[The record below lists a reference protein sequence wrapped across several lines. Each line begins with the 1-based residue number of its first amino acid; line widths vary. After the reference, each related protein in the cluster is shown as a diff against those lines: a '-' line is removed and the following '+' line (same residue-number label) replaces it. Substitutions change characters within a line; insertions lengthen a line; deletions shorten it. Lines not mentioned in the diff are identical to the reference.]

1 MKRIMQYCMACIVLA
16 GTLSSCSRQEEPQYA
31 PDGDEVLFQ
40 GLVKNSNMISRS
52 DFNEK
57 DFVLI
62 NSSTDAH
69 FGDIRICSSTSGA
82 SSEASSEASDVI
94 AEYEPA
100 DAWQGRLEVKEKS
113 EPLTWS
119 KGTDAEYTFYACT
132 YPSGPEGSDGG
143 VTMDNDKSMQ
153 GWVTFG
159 TQKKTDLEHF
169 IVAKEGPLTY
179 ADNGSY
185 VKLLFYRPVAKIQI
199 ESVTHFDAAG
209 SQTPIKKCKIDFPN
223 LYRTARFN
231 AAKKNWT
238 DVKDVWLQLGD
249 VGYQAPQL
257 DLSWEWD
264 VSAAGAK
271 ASDYVLY
278 VHPFSFG
285 SDEAD
290 GGQPDP
296 TQPGYFRIT
305 ATIKDTENKDTEKV
319 YFASLAGLKNITELK
334 AGQFMKMQIAVQD
347 GGGGGL
353 GCRIVDWN
361 TEDEQNVSHRRAG
374 IYTQK
379 DADNLLNILQTS
391 PLDTDAL
398 DNYCRDGKNIYLYTS
413 VDWSS
418 VTGSLT
424 IPDGYTLC
432 KQGYS
437 VTLGAEGKLEGNVQE
452 E

>member
-40 GLVKNSNMISRS
+40 GLVKNSNMVSRS

-62 NSSTDAH
+62 NSSTDAQ

-100 DAWQGRLEVKEKS
+100 DAWQGRLS
-113 EPLTWS
+113 ALNTPLKWS
-119 KGTDAEYTFYACT
+119 KGTNAKYTFYACT
-132 YPSGPEGSDGG
+132 YPSVSESSGGGVGG
-143 VTMDNDKSMQ
+143 VTMANDNSMQ
-153 GWVTFG
+153 GTVTFG

-223 LYRTARFN
+223 LYRTARFD
-231 AAKKNWT
+231 AKKVRGDDNPG
-238 DVKDVWLQLGD
+238 DVWLQPD
-249 VGYQAPQL
+249 EDPQL
-257 DLSWEWD
+257 DLSWNWD
-264 VSAAGAK
+264 ISGEDES
-271 ASDYVLY
+271 SDSVLY

-418 VTGSLT
+418 VTGPLK

-437 VTLGAEGKLEGNVQE
+437 VTLGEGGKLE
-452 E
+452 

>member
-40 GLVKNSNMISRS
+40 GLVKNSNMVSRSS
-52 DFNEK
+52 DFNEE

-62 NSSTDAH
+62 NNSTDAH
-69 FGDIRICSSTSGA
+69 FGDIRICSSTS
-82 SSEASSEASDVI
+82 EASSEASDVI
-94 AEYEPA
+94 TEYEPA
-100 DAWQGRLEVKEKS
+100 DGWQGRLEVKEKS

-119 KGTDAEYTFYACT
+119 KDANTKYTFYACT
-132 YPSGPEGSDGG
+132 YPSVSESSGGGVGG
-143 VTMDNDKSMQ
+143 VTMANDNSMQ
-153 GWVTFG
+153 GTVTFG
-159 TQKKTDLEHF
+159 IQKDTHLESF

-179 ADNGSY
+179 AENGSY

-199 ESVTHFDAAG
+199 DSITHFDANG
-209 SQTPIKKCKIDFPN
+209 SQTPIKQCKIDFPN
-223 LYRTARFN
+223 LYRTACFD
-231 AAKKNWT
+231 AKKVRT
-238 DVKDVWLQLGD
+238 DDNPGDVWLQSGED
-249 VGYQAPQL
+249 GCQYQK
-257 DLSWEWD
+257 DLSWNWD
-264 VSAAGAK
+264 ISAAGAK

-285 SDEAD
+285 KDEAD

-296 TQPGYFRIT
+296 KQPGYFRIT
-305 ATIKDTENKDTEKV
+305 ATIDGAEKV
-319 YFASLAGLKNITELK
+319 YFASLAGLKDIRELK

-353 GCRIVDWN
+353 GCQIVDWN
-361 TEDEQNVSHRRAG
+361 TEDEQTVSHRRAG

-379 DADNLLNILQTS
+379 DADNLLEILQTS
-391 PLDTDAL
+391 PLDTGAL
-398 DNYCRDGKNIYLYTS
+398 NNYCRDGKIYLYTS
-413 VDWSS
+413 VDWSKVTGS
-418 VTGSLT
+418 TGSLT

-437 VTLGAEGKLEGNVQE
+437 VTLGEGGQLVGDVQE

>member
-62 NSSTDAH
+62 NNSTDAH
-69 FGDIRICSSTSGA
+69 FGDIRICSSPFGA
-82 SSEASSEASDVI
+82 ADVI
-94 AEYEPA
+94 AEYKPA
-100 DAWQGRLEVKEKS
+100 DAWQGRLEVNKEKS

-119 KGTDAEYTFYACT
+119 KDANTEYTFYAWT

-143 VTMDNDKSMQ
+143 VTMDNDDPMR
-153 GWVTFG
+153 GTVTFG
-159 TQKKTDLEHF
+159 TQKDTHLESF

-199 ESVTHFDAAG
+199 DSITHFDANG

-223 LYRTARFN
+223 LYSTARFD
-231 AAKKNWT
+231 AKKKVRT
-238 DVKDVWLQLGD
+238 DDNPGDVWLQSGED
-249 VGYQAPQL
+249 GCQYPK
-257 DLSWEWD
+257 DLSWNWD
-264 VSAAGAK
+264 ISAAGAK

-278 VHPFSFG
+278 VHPFFFG

-296 TQPGYFRIT
+296 TQPGYFKIT
-305 ATIKDTENKDTEKV
+305 ATIKDTENKDTKKV
-319 YFASLAGLKNITELK
+319 YFASLAGLKNIRELK

-353 GCRIVDWN
+353 GCQIVDWN
-361 TEDEQNVSHRRAG
+361 TKGEQNVSHRRAG
-374 IYTQK
+374 IYTQG
-379 DADNLLNILQTS
+379 DADNLLKILQTS
-391 PLDTDAL
+391 PLDTGAL
-398 DNYCRDGKNIYLYTS
+398 NNYCRDGKIYLYTS
-413 VDWSS
+413 VDWSKVTGS
-418 VTGSLT
+418 TGSLT
-424 IPDGYTLC
+424 IPEGYTLC

-437 VTLGAEGKLEGNVQE
+437 VTLGEGGQLVGDVQE

>member
-40 GLVKNSNMISRS
+40 GLVKNSNMVSRSS
-52 DFNEK
+52 DFNEE

-62 NSSTDAH
+62 NNSTDAH
-69 FGDIRICSSTSGA
+69 FGDIRICSSTS
-82 SSEASSEASDVI
+82 EASSEASDVI
-94 AEYEPA
+94 TEYEPA
-100 DAWQGRLEVKEKS
+100 DGWQGRLEVKEKS

-119 KGTDAEYTFYACT
+119 KDANTKYTFYACT
-132 YPSGPEGSDGG
+132 YPSGPESSGGGVGG
-143 VTMDNDKSMQ
+143 VTMANDNSMQ
-153 GWVTFG
+153 GTVTFG
-159 TQKKTDLEHF
+159 IQKDTHLESF

-179 ADNGSY
+179 AENGSY

-199 ESVTHFDAAG
+199 DSITHFDANG
-209 SQTPIKKCKIDFPN
+209 SQTPIKQCKIDFPN
-223 LYRTARFN
+223 LYRTACFD
-231 AAKKNWT
+231 AKKVRT
-238 DVKDVWLQLGD
+238 DDNPGDVWLQSGED
-249 VGYQAPQL
+249 GCQYQK
-257 DLSWEWD
+257 DLSWNWD
-264 VSAAGAK
+264 ISAAGAK

-285 SDEAD
+285 KDEAD

-296 TQPGYFRIT
+296 KQPGYFRIT
-305 ATIKDTENKDTEKV
+305 ATIDGAEKV
-319 YFASLAGLKNITELK
+319 YFASLAGLKDIIELK

-353 GCRIVDWN
+353 GCQIVDWN
-361 TEDEQNVSHRRAG
+361 TKGEQTVSHRRAG
-374 IYTQK
+374 IYTQE
-379 DADNLLNILQTS
+379 DADNLLKILQTS

-413 VDWSS
+413 VDWSK

-424 IPDGYTLC
+424 IPEGYTLC

-437 VTLGAEGKLEGNVQE
+437 VTLGEGGQLKGVVQ
-452 E
+452 

>member
-40 GLVKNSNMISRS
+40 GLVKNSNMVSRSS

-62 NSSTDAH
+62 NSSTDAQ

-82 SSEASSEASDVI
+82 DDVI
-94 AEYEPA
+94 AEYKPA
-100 DAWQGRLEVKEKS
+100 DAWQGRLS
-113 EPLTWS
+113 ALNTPLKWS
-119 KGTDAEYTFYACT
+119 KGTNAEYTFYACT
-132 YPSGPEGSDGG
+132 YPSVPESSGG

-153 GWVTFG
+153 GLVTFG
-159 TQKKTDLEHF
+159 IQKETDLESF

-179 ADNGSY
+179 AENGSY

-209 SQTPIKKCKIDFPN
+209 SQTPIKQCKIDFPN
-223 LYRTARFN
+223 LYHTARFN
-231 AAKKNWT
+231 AKKEWT
-238 DVKDVWLQLGD
+238 DVKDVWLQSD
-249 VGYQAPQL
+249 EDGYQAPQL
-257 DLSWEWD
+257 GLSWEWD
-264 VSAAGAK
+264 ISVEDA

-278 VHPFSFG
+278 VHPFSFNTYG

-305 ATIKDTENKDTEKV
+305 AVVGSNNTEKV
-319 YFASLAGLKNITELK
+319 YFASLAGLKDITELK

-374 IYTQK
+374 IYTQE
-379 DADNLLNILQTS
+379 DADNLLKILQTS
-391 PLDTDAL
+391 PLNTDVL
-398 DNYCRDGKNIYLYTS
+398 DNYCRDGKIYLYTS
-413 VDWSS
+413 VDWSR
-418 VTGSLT
+418 VTVSLT
-424 IPDGYTLC
+424 IPEGYTLC
-432 KQGYS
+432 KQGYP
-437 VTLGAEGKLEGNVQE
+437 VTLGEGGQLEGNVLE
-452 E
+452 

>member
-40 GLVKNSNMISRS
+40 GLVKNSNMVSRSS
-52 DFNEK
+52 DFNKE

-69 FGDIRICSSTSGA
+69 FGDIRICSSTS
-82 SSEASSEASDVI
+82 EASDVI

-100 DAWQGRLEVKEKS
+100 DAWQGRLS
-113 EPLTWS
+113 ALNTPLKWS
-119 KGTDAEYTFYACT
+119 KGTDVEYTFYACT
-132 YPSGPEGSDGG
+132 YPSVPESSGG

-153 GWVTFG
+153 GLVTFG
-159 TQKKTDLEHF
+159 IQKETDLESF

-179 ADNGSY
+179 AENGSY

-209 SQTPIKKCKIDFPN
+209 SQTPIKQCKIDFPN
-223 LYRTARFN
+223 LYHTARFN
-231 AAKKNWT
+231 AKKEWT
-238 DVKDVWLQLGD
+238 DVKDVWLQSD
-249 VGYQAPQL
+249 EDGYQAPQL
-257 DLSWEWD
+257 GLSWEWD
-264 VSAAGAK
+264 ISVEDA

-285 SDEAD
+285 SDDAD

-305 ATIKDTENKDTEKV
+305 AVVGSNNTEKV
-319 YFASLAGLKNITELK
+319 YFASLAGLKDITELK

-361 TEDEQNVSHRRAG
+361 TKGEQTVSHRRAG
-374 IYTQK
+374 IYTQE
-379 DADNLLNILQTS
+379 DADNLLKILKAS
-391 PLDTDAL
+391 SLDEGAL
-398 DNYCRDGKNIYLYTS
+398 NNYCRDGKIYLYTS
-413 VDWSS
+413 VDWSK

-424 IPDGYTLC
+424 IPKGYTLC

-437 VTLGAEGKLEGNVQE
+437 VTLGEGGQLKGDVQE
-452 E
+452 

>member
-40 GLVKNSNMISRS
+40 GLVKNSNMVSRSS
-52 DFNEK
+52 DFNEE

-69 FGDIRICSSTSGA
+69 FGDIRICSSPFGA
-82 SSEASSEASDVI
+82 ADVI
-94 AEYEPA
+94 AEYKPA
-100 DAWQGRLEVKEKS
+100 DAWQGRLSAKDLS
-113 EPLTWS
+113 NPLTWN
-119 KGTDAEYTFYACT
+119 KGTTTNYTFYACT

-143 VTMDNDKSMQ
+143 VTMDDVNPMQ
-153 GWVTFG
+153 GTVTFG
-159 TQKKTDLEHF
+159 IQKDTHLESF

-179 ADNGSY
+179 AENGSY

-199 ESVTHFDAAG
+199 DSITHFDANG
-209 SQTPIKKCKIDFPN
+209 SQTPIKQCKIDFPN
-223 LYRTARFN
+223 LYRTARFD
-231 AAKKNWT
+231 AKKDWT
-238 DVKDVWLQLGD
+238 DDNPGDVWLSTKGT
-249 VGYQAPQL
+249 G
-257 DLSWEWD
+257 LSWNWD
-264 VSAAGAK
+264 ISGEDVNV
-271 ASDYVLY
+271 SDYVLY

-285 SDEAD
+285 SDGAD

-296 TQPGYFRIT
+296 TQPGYFKIT

-319 YFASLAGLKNITELK
+319 YFASLAGLKDITELK

-353 GCRIVDWN
+353 GCQIVDWN
-361 TEDEQNVSHRRAG
+361 TKGEQTVSHRRAG
-374 IYTQK
+374 IYTQE
-379 DADNLLNILQTS
+379 DADNLLKILKAS
-391 PLDTDAL
+391 SLDEGAL
-398 DNYCRDGKNIYLYTS
+398 NNYCRDGKIYLYTS
-413 VDWSS
+413 VDWSK

-424 IPDGYTLC
+424 IPKGYTLC

-437 VTLGAEGKLEGNVQE
+437 VTLGEGGQLKGDVQE
-452 E
+452 

>member
-31 PDGDEVLFQ
+31 PDGGEVLFQ

-62 NSSTDAH
+62 NSSTDAQ
-69 FGDIRICSSTSGA
+69 FGDIRICSST
-82 SSEASSEASDVI
+82 SEASDVI

-100 DAWQGRLEVKEKS
+100 DAWQGRLS
-113 EPLTWS
+113 ALNTPLKWS

-143 VTMDNDKSMQ
+143 VTMDANNSMQ
-153 GWVTFG
+153 GTVTFG
-159 TQKKTDLEHF
+159 TQKDTHLESF

-209 SQTPIKKCKIDFPN
+209 SQTPIKQCKIDFPN
-223 LYRTARFN
+223 LYLTARFD
-231 AAKKNWT
+231 AKKVRGDDNPG
-238 DVKDVWLQLGD
+238 DVWLQLGD
-249 VGYQAPQL
+249 AGYQAPQL
-257 DLSWEWD
+257 GLSWEWD
-264 VSAAGAK
+264 ISVEDA

-278 VHPFSFG
+278 VHPFSFSFPFG
-285 SDEAD
+285 SDDAD

-305 ATIKDTENKDTEKV
+305 ATIDGEKKV

-361 TEDEQNVSHRRAG
+361 TEDEQTVSHRRAG
-374 IYTQK
+374 IYTQE
-379 DADNLLNILQTS
+379 DADNLLEILQAS
-391 PLDTDAL
+391 SLDEGAL
-398 DNYCRDGKNIYLYTS
+398 NNYCRDGKNIYLYTS

-418 VTGSLT
+418 VTGPLT

-437 VTLGAEGKLEGNVQE
+437 VTLGAGGKLEGNVQ
-452 E
+452 

>member
-62 NSSTDAH
+62 NSSTDAQ
-69 FGDIRICSSTSGA
+69 FGDIRICSSTSG
-82 SSEASSEASDVI
+82 ASDVI

-100 DAWQGRLEVKEKS
+100 DAWQGRLS
-113 EPLTWS
+113 ALNTPLKWS
-119 KGTDAEYTFYACT
+119 KGTNAEYTFYACT

-143 VTMDNDKSMQ
+143 VTMDNDDPMK

-159 TQKKTDLEHF
+159 TQKETDLEHF

-199 ESVTHFDAAG
+199 DSITHFDASG

-223 LYRTARFN
+223 LYRTARFD
-231 AAKKNWT
+231 AKKVRGDDNPG
-238 DVKDVWLQLGD
+238 DVWLQLGD
-249 VGYQAPQL
+249 AGYQAPQL
-257 DLSWEWD
+257 GLSWNWD
-264 VSAAGAK
+264 ISGEDVNV
-271 ASDYVLY
+271 SDYVLY

-285 SDEAD
+285 SDGAD

-296 TQPGYFRIT
+296 TQPGYFKIT

-319 YFASLAGLKNITELK
+319 YFASLAGLKDITELK

-353 GCRIVDWN
+353 GCQIVDWN
-361 TEDEQNVSHRRAG
+361 TKGEQTVSHRRAG
-374 IYTQK
+374 IYTQE
-379 DADNLLNILQTS
+379 DADNLLKILQAS
-391 PLDTDAL
+391 PLDRDAL
-398 DNYCRDGKNIYLYTS
+398 NNYCRDGKIYLYTS
-413 VDWSS
+413 VDWSR

-424 IPDGYTLC
+424 IPDRYTLC

-437 VTLGAEGKLEGNVQE
+437 VTLGAGGKLEGNVQE
-452 E
+452 

>member
-69 FGDIRICSSTSGA
+69 FGDIRICSNASGTD
-82 SSEASSEASDVI
+82 EI

-100 DAWQGRLEVKEKS
+100 DAWQGRLS
-113 EPLTWS
+113 ALNTPLKWS
-119 KGTDAEYTFYACT
+119 KGTDVDYTFYACT

-143 VTMDNDKSMQ
+143 VTMDANYPMQ
-153 GWVTFG
+153 GTVTFG
-159 TQKKTDLEHF
+159 TQKDTHLESF

-179 ADNGSY
+179 AKNGSY

-199 ESVTHFDAAG
+199 DSITHFDANG
-209 SQTPIKKCKIDFPN
+209 SQTPIKKCMIDFPN
-223 LYRTARFN
+223 LYRTASFN
-231 AAKKNWT
+231 AKKEW
-238 DVKDVWLQLGD
+238 KDVWLQSNEE
-249 VGYQAPQL
+249 GYQTPL
-257 DLSWEWD
+257 LGLSWNWD
-264 VSAAGAK
+264 ISAAGAK

-285 SDEAD
+285 KDEAD

-296 TQPGYFRIT
+296 KQPGYFRIT

-319 YFASLAGLKNITELK
+319 YFASLAGLKVITELK

-353 GCRIVDWN
+353 GCQIVDWN
-361 TEDEQNVSHRRAG
+361 TKGEQNVSHRRAG
-374 IYTQK
+374 IYTQD
-379 DADNLLNILQTS
+379 DADNLLKILQAS
-391 PLDTDAL
+391 SLDEGAL
-398 DNYCRDGKNIYLYTS
+398 NNYCRDGKIYLYTS
-413 VDWSS
+413 VNWSK

-424 IPDGYTLC
+424 IPEGYTLC

-437 VTLGAEGKLEGNVQE
+437 VTLGEGGQLVGDVQE

>member
-40 GLVKNSNMISRS
+40 GLVKNSNMVSRSS
-52 DFNEK
+52 DFNE

-62 NSSTDAH
+62 NSSTDAQ

-82 SSEASSEASDVI
+82 ADVI

-100 DAWQGRLEVKEKS
+100 DAWQGRLS
-113 EPLTWS
+113 ALNTPLKWS

-132 YPSGPEGSDGG
+132 YPSVSESSGGGVGG
-143 VTMDNDKSMQ
+143 VTMANDNPMQ
-153 GWVTFG
+153 GTVTFG

-179 ADNGSY
+179 AENGSY

-199 ESVTHFDAAG
+199 DSITHFDANG
-209 SQTPIKKCKIDFPN
+209 SQTPIKKCMIDFPN
-223 LYRTARFN
+223 LYRTARFD
-231 AAKKNWT
+231 AKKVRTN
-238 DVKDVWLQLGD
+238 DNPGDVWSSTKGT
-249 VGYQAPQL
+249 G
-257 DLSWEWD
+257 LSWNWD
-264 VSAAGAK
+264 ISAAGAK

-296 TQPGYFRIT
+296 KQPGYFRIT
-305 ATIKDTENKDTEKV
+305 ATIDGEEKV
-319 YFASLAGLKNITELK
+319 YFASLAGLKDIRELK

-353 GCRIVDWN
+353 GCQIVDWN
-361 TEDEQNVSHRRAG
+361 TKGEQNVSHRRAG
-374 IYTQK
+374 IYTQG
-379 DADNLLNILQTS
+379 DADNLLKILQAS
-391 PLDTDAL
+391 SLDEGAL
-398 DNYCRDGKNIYLYTS
+398 NNYCRDGKIYLYTS

-418 VTGSLT
+418 VTGPLK

-437 VTLGAEGKLEGNVQE
+437 VTLGEGGKLEGNVLE
-452 E
+452 

>member
-31 PDGDEVLFQ
+31 PDGNEVLFQ

-62 NSSTDAH
+62 NNSTDAH
-69 FGDIRICSSTSGA
+69 FGDIRICSSTS
-82 SSEASSEASDVI
+82 EASSEADDVI

-100 DAWQGRLEVKEKS
+100 DGWQGRLSAEDPAN
-113 EPLTWS
+113 PLTWS
-119 KGTDAEYTFYACT
+119 KGTDAKYTFYACT
-132 YPSGPEGSDGG
+132 YPSVSEGSVVGG
-143 VTMDNDKSMQ
+143 VTMDDVNSMQ
-153 GWVTFG
+153 GTVIFG
-159 TQKKTDLEHF
+159 TQKDTHLESF
-169 IVAKEGPLTY
+169 IVAKEGPLKY
-179 ADNGSY
+179 AENGSY

-199 ESVTHFDAAG
+199 DSITHFDANG

-223 LYRTARFN
+223 LYSTARFD
-231 AAKKNWT
+231 AKKKVRT
-238 DVKDVWLQLGD
+238 DDNPGDVWLQSGED
-249 VGYQAPQL
+249 GCQYPK
-257 DLSWEWD
+257 DLSWNWD
-264 VSAAGAK
+264 ISAAGAK

-305 ATIKDTENKDTEKV
+305 ATIDGEGKV
-319 YFASLAGLKNITELK
+319 YFASLAGLKDIRELK

-353 GCRIVDWN
+353 GCQIVDWN
-361 TEDEQNVSHRRAG
+361 TKGEQNVSHRRAG
-374 IYTQK
+374 IYTQD
-379 DADNLLNILQTS
+379 DADNLLEILKTS
-391 PLDTDAL
+391 PLDTGAL
-398 DNYCRDGKNIYLYTS
+398 NNYCRDGKIYLYTS

-418 VTGSLT
+418 VTGPLK

-437 VTLGAEGKLEGNVQE
+437 VTLGEGGQLVGVVQE

>member
-31 PDGDEVLFQ
+31 PDGGEVLFQ
-40 GLVKNSNMISRS
+40 GLVKNSNMVSRSS
-52 DFNEK
+52 DFNEE

-69 FGDIRICSSTSGA
+69 FGDIRICSSTS
-82 SSEASSEASDVI
+82 EASSEASDVI
-94 AEYEPA
+94 AEYKPA
-100 DAWQGRLEVKEKS
+100 DAWQGRLS
-113 EPLTWS
+113 ALNTPLKWS
-119 KGTDAEYTFYACT
+119 KGTNAEYTFYACT

-143 VTMDNDKSMQ
+143 VTMDNDNSMQ
-153 GWVTFG
+153 GTVTFG
-159 TQKKTDLEHF
+159 TQKETDLEHF
-169 IVAKEGPLTY
+169 IVAKEGPLKY
-179 ADNGSY
+179 AENGSY

-209 SQTPIKKCKIDFPN
+209 SQTPIKQCKIDFPN

-231 AAKKNWT
+231 AKKKWT
-238 DVKDVWLQLGD
+238 DVKDVWLQSED
-249 VGYQAPQL
+249 EDGYQTPQL

-264 VSAAGAK
+264 ISVEDA

-285 SDEAD
+285 SDDAD

-305 ATIKDTENKDTEKV
+305 AVVGSNNTEKV
-319 YFASLAGLKNITELK
+319 YFASLAGLKDITELK

-391 PLDTDAL
+391 PLDTGAL
-398 DNYCRDGKNIYLYTS
+398 NNYCRDGKNIYLYTS

-418 VTGSLT
+418 VKGSLK

-437 VTLGAEGKLEGNVQE
+437 VTLGEGGKLEGNVLE
-452 E
+452 

>member
-40 GLVKNSNMISRS
+40 GLVKNSNMVSRSS
-52 DFNEK
+52 DFNEE

-69 FGDIRICSSTSGA
+69 FGDIRICSST
-82 SSEASSEASDVI
+82 SEASSEASDVI

-100 DAWQGRLEVKEKS
+100 DAWQGRLS
-113 EPLTWS
+113 ALNTPLKWS
-119 KGTDAEYTFYACT
+119 KGTNAEYTFYACT
-132 YPSGPEGSDGG
+132 YPSGPESSGGGG
-143 VTMDNDKSMQ
+143 VTMDNDNPMQ
-153 GWVTFG
+153 GTVTFG
-159 TQKKTDLEHF
+159 TQKDTHLESF

-179 ADNGSY
+179 AENGSY

-199 ESVTHFDAAG
+199 DSITHFDANG
-209 SQTPIKKCKIDFPN
+209 SQTPIKQCKIDFPN
-223 LYRTARFN
+223 LYRTARFD
-231 AAKKNWT
+231 AKKVRT
-238 DVKDVWLQLGD
+238 DDNPGDVWSSTDGT
-249 VGYQAPQL
+249 G
-257 DLSWEWD
+257 LSWEWD
-264 VSAAGAK
+264 ISAAGAK

-285 SDEAD
+285 SDDAD

-296 TQPGYFRIT
+296 TQLGYFRIT
-305 ATIKDTENKDTEKV
+305 AFVGSNNTEKV

-353 GCRIVDWN
+353 GCQIVDWN
-361 TEDEQNVSHRRAG
+361 TKGEQTVSHRRAG
-374 IYTQK
+374 IYTQE
-379 DADNLLNILQTS
+379 DADNLLKILQAS
-391 PLDTDAL
+391 SLDKGAL
-398 DNYCRDGKNIYLYTS
+398 NNYCRDGKIYLYTS
-413 VDWSS
+413 VDWSR

-437 VTLGAEGKLEGNVQE
+437 VTLGEGGKLEGNVLE
-452 E
+452 

>member
-31 PDGDEVLFQ
+31 PDGGEVLFQ

-57 DFVLI
+57 GFVLI
-62 NSSTDAH
+62 NSSTDAQ
-69 FGDIRICSSTSGA
+69 FGDIRICSNASGTD
-82 SSEASSEASDVI
+82 EI

-100 DAWQGRLEVKEKS
+100 DAWQGRLS
-113 EPLTWS
+113 ALNTPLKWS
-119 KGTDAEYTFYACT
+119 KGTDVEYTFYACT
-132 YPSGPEGSDGG
+132 YPSVPESSGSGVGG
-143 VTMDNDKSMQ
+143 VTMDANYPMQ
-153 GWVTFG
+153 GTVTFG

-169 IVAKEGPLTY
+169 IVAKEGPLKY
-179 ADNGSY
+179 AENGSY

-223 LYRTARFN
+223 LYRTARFD
-231 AAKKNWT
+231 AKKVRGDDNPG
-238 DVKDVWLQLGD
+238 DVWLQPD
-249 VGYQAPQL
+249 EDPQL
-257 DLSWEWD
+257 DLSWNWD
-264 VSAAGAK
+264 ISGEDES
-271 ASDYVLY
+271 SDSVLY

-361 TEDEQNVSHRRAG
+361 TEDEQTVSHRRAG
-374 IYTQK
+374 IYTQG
-379 DADNLLNILQTS
+379 DADNLLKILQTS
-391 PLDTDAL
+391 PWDTGAL
-398 DNYCRDGKNIYLYTS
+398 NNYCRDGKIYLYTS
-413 VDWSS
+413 VDWSK

-437 VTLGAEGKLEGNVQE
+437 VTLGAGGKLEGNVQE
-452 E
+452 

>member
-40 GLVKNSNMISRS
+40 GLVKNSNMVSRSS
-52 DFNEK
+52 DFNEE

-62 NSSTDAH
+62 NSSTDAQ

-82 SSEASSEASDVI
+82 DDVI

-100 DAWQGRLEVKEKS
+100 DAWQGRLS
-113 EPLTWS
+113 ALNTPLKWS
-119 KGTDAEYTFYACT
+119 KGTNAEYTFYACT

-159 TQKKTDLEHF
+159 TQKDTHLESF

-179 ADNGSY
+179 AKNGSY

-199 ESVTHFDAAG
+199 ESVTHFDVAG

-223 LYRTARFN
+223 LYLTACFN
-231 AAKKNWT
+231 AKKEWT
-238 DVKDVWLQLGD
+238 DVKDVWLQSD
-249 VGYQAPQL
+249 EDGYQAPQL
-257 DLSWEWD
+257 GLSWEWD
-264 VSAAGAK
+264 ISVEDA

-285 SDEAD
+285 SDDAD

-305 ATIKDTENKDTEKV
+305 AVVGSNNTEKV
-319 YFASLAGLKNITELK
+319 YFASLAGLKNITELE

-391 PLDTDAL
+391 PLDTGAL
-398 DNYCRDGKNIYLYTS
+398 NNYCRDGKIYLYTS
-413 VDWSS
+413 VDWSK
-418 VTGSLT
+418 VIGSLT
-424 IPDGYTLC
+424 IPKGYTLC

-437 VTLGAEGKLEGNVQE
+437 VTLGEGGKLEGVVQ
-452 E
+452 

>member
-57 DFVLI
+57 GFVLI
-62 NSSTDAH
+62 NSSTDAQ
-69 FGDIRICSSTSGA
+69 FGDIRICSNASGTD
-82 SSEASSEASDVI
+82 EI

-100 DAWQGRLEVKEKS
+100 DGWQGRLSAEDPAN
-113 EPLTWS
+113 PLTWS
-119 KGTDAEYTFYACT
+119 EGTDTDYTFYACT
-132 YPSGPEGSDGG
+132 YPSVSGTSAGG
-143 VTMDNDKSMQ
+143 VTMDNDNPMQ
-153 GWVTFG
+153 GTVTFG
-159 TQKKTDLEHF
+159 TQKETDLEHF

-179 ADNGSY
+179 AENGSY

-199 ESVTHFDAAG
+199 DSITHFDANG
-209 SQTPIKKCKIDFPN
+209 SQTPIKQCKIDFPN
-223 LYRTARFN
+223 LYLTARFN
-231 AAKKNWT
+231 AKKDWT
-238 DVKDVWLQLGD
+238 DVKDVWLQPGED
-249 VGYQAPQL
+249 PQL
-257 DLSWEWD
+257 GLSWEWD
-264 VSAAGAK
+264 ISAAGAK

-278 VHPFSFG
+278 VHPFSFSFPFG

-296 TQPGYFRIT
+296 KQPGYFKIT
-305 ATIKDTENKDTEKV
+305 ATVNNTEKV
-319 YFASLAGLKNITELK
+319 YFASLAGLKDITELK

-353 GCRIVDWN
+353 GCQIVDWN
-361 TEDEQNVSHRRAG
+361 TKGEQTVSHRRAG

-379 DADNLLNILQTS
+379 DADNLFTILQTS

-398 DNYCRDGKNIYLYTS
+398 NNYCRDGKNIYLYTS

-418 VTGSLT
+418 VTGSLK

-437 VTLGAEGKLEGNVQE
+437 VTLGEGGQLEGDVQE
-452 E
+452 

>member
-62 NSSTDAH
+62 NSSTDAQ
-69 FGDIRICSSTSGA
+69 FGDIRICSST
-82 SSEASSEASDVI
+82 SEASSEASDVI

-100 DAWQGRLEVKEKS
+100 DAWQGRLS
-113 EPLTWS
+113 ALNTPLKWS
-119 KGTDAEYTFYACT
+119 KGTNAEYTFYACT

-143 VTMDNDKSMQ
+143 VTMDANYPMQ
-153 GWVTFG
+153 GTVTFG
-159 TQKKTDLEHF
+159 TQKETDLESF
-169 IVAKEGPLTY
+169 IVAKEGPLKY
-179 ADNGSY
+179 AENGSY

-223 LYRTARFN
+223 LYLTACFN
-231 AAKKNWT
+231 AKKDWT
-238 DVKDVWLQLGD
+238 DVKDVWLQPGD
-249 VGYQAPQL
+249 AGYQAPQL
-257 DLSWEWD
+257 GLSWEWD
-264 VSAAGAK
+264 ISVEDA

-278 VHPFSFG
+278 VHPFSFSFPFG
-285 SDEAD
+285 SDDAD

-305 ATIKDTENKDTEKV
+305 ATIDGEKKV

-353 GCRIVDWN
+353 GCQIVDWN
-361 TEDEQNVSHRRAG
+361 TKGEQTVSHRRAG

-379 DADNLLNILQTS
+379 DADNLLKILQTS

-418 VTGSLT
+418 VKGPLK

-437 VTLGAEGKLEGNVQE
+437 VTLGEGGKLE
-452 E
+452 

>member
-40 GLVKNSNMISRS
+40 GLVKNSNMVSRSS
-52 DFNEK
+52 DFNEE

-62 NSSTDAH
+62 NSSTDAQ
-69 FGDIRICSSTSGA
+69 FGDIRICSSTSG
-82 SSEASSEASDVI
+82 ASDVI

-100 DAWQGRLEVKEKS
+100 DAWQGRLS
-113 EPLTWS
+113 ALNTPLKWS
-119 KGTDAEYTFYACT
+119 KGTNAEYTFYACT
-132 YPSGPEGSDGG
+132 YPSVSESSGGGVGG
-143 VTMDNDKSMQ
+143 VTMANDNSMQ
-153 GWVTFG
+153 GTVTFG
-159 TQKKTDLEHF
+159 TQKDTHLESF

-179 ADNGSY
+179 AENGSY

-199 ESVTHFDAAG
+199 DSITHFDAAG

-223 LYRTARFN
+223 LYRTARFD
-231 AAKKNWT
+231 AKKVRRDDNPG
-238 DVKDVWLQLGD
+238 DVWLQSGED
-249 VGYQAPQL
+249 GYQYQK
-257 DLSWEWD
+257 DLSWNWD
-264 VSAAGAK
+264 ISAAGAK

-278 VHPFSFG
+278 VHPFSFSFPFG

-305 ATIKDTENKDTEKV
+305 ATIDGAEKV
-319 YFASLAGLKNITELK
+319 YFASLAGLKDITELK

-391 PLDTDAL
+391 PLDTGAL
-398 DNYCRDGKNIYLYTS
+398 NNYCRDGKNIYLYTS

-418 VTGSLT
+418 VTGSLK

-437 VTLGAEGKLEGNVQE
+437 VTLGEGGKLEGNVQ
-452 E
+452 

>member
-31 PDGDEVLFQ
+31 PDGGEVLFQ
-40 GLVKNSNMISRS
+40 GLVKNSNMVSRSS

-69 FGDIRICSSTSGA
+69 FGDLRICSSTS
-82 SSEASSEASDVI
+82 EASSEADDVI

-100 DAWQGRLEVKEKS
+100 DAWQGRLEVNKEKS

-119 KGTDAEYTFYACT
+119 KDANAEYTFYACT

-143 VTMDNDKSMQ
+143 VTMDKDNPMQ
-153 GWVTFG
+153 GTVTFG
-159 TQKKTDLEHF
+159 TQKDTHLESF

-179 ADNGSY
+179 AENGSY

-199 ESVTHFDAAG
+199 ESVTHFDANG

-223 LYRTARFN
+223 LYRTARFD
-231 AAKKNWT
+231 AKKDWT
-238 DVKDVWLQLGD
+238 DDNPGDVWLQSGED
-249 VGYQAPQL
+249 GCQAPQL
-257 DLSWEWD
+257 GLSWEWD
-264 VSAAGAK
+264 ISAAGAK

-305 ATIKDTENKDTEKV
+305 AVVGSNNTEKV
-319 YFASLAGLKNITELK
+319 YFASLAGLKDITELE

-353 GCRIVDWN
+353 GCQIVDWN
-361 TEDEQNVSHRRAG
+361 TKGEQNVSHRRAG

-379 DADNLLNILQTS
+379 DADNLLKILQTS
-391 PLDTDAL
+391 PWDRDAL
-398 DNYCRDGKNIYLYTS
+398 NNYCRDGKIYLYTS

-418 VTGSLT
+418 VTGSLK

-437 VTLGAEGKLEGNVQE
+437 VTLGAGGQLE
-452 E
+452 

>member
-62 NSSTDAH
+62 NSSTDAQ
-69 FGDIRICSSTSGA
+69 FGDIRICSST
-82 SSEASSEASDVI
+82 SEASSEASDVI

-100 DAWQGRLEVKEKS
+100 DAWQGRLS
-113 EPLTWS
+113 ALNTPLKWS
-119 KGTDAEYTFYACT
+119 KGTNAEYTFYACT

-143 VTMDNDKSMQ
+143 VTMDANNSMQ

-159 TQKKTDLEHF
+159 TQKETDLESF

-179 ADNGSY
+179 AKNGSY

-199 ESVTHFDAAG
+199 DSITHFDANG
-209 SQTPIKKCKIDFPN
+209 SQTPIKQCKIDFPN
-223 LYRTARFN
+223 LYRTARFD
-231 AAKKNWT
+231 AKKKWT
-238 DVKDVWLQLGD
+238 DVKDVWLQSGED
-249 VGYQAPQL
+249 GYQTPLL

-264 VSAAGAK
+264 ISAAGAK

-285 SDEAD
+285 SDDAD

-305 ATIKDTENKDTEKV
+305 AVVGSNNTEKV
-319 YFASLAGLKNITELK
+319 YFASLAGLKDITELK

-353 GCRIVDWN
+353 GCQIVDWN
-361 TEDEQNVSHRRAG
+361 TKGEQTVSHRRAG

-418 VTGSLT
+418 VTGSLK

-437 VTLGAEGKLEGNVQE
+437 VTLGAGGQLEGNVQE
-452 E
+452 

>member
-40 GLVKNSNMISRS
+40 GLVKNSNMVSRS

-62 NSSTDAH
+62 NSSTDAQ
-69 FGDIRICSSTSGA
+69 FGDIRICSNASGTD
-82 SSEASSEASDVI
+82 EI

-100 DAWQGRLEVKEKS
+100 DAWQGRLS
-113 EPLTWS
+113 ALNTPLKWS
-119 KGTDAEYTFYACT
+119 KGTDVEYTFYACT

-143 VTMDNDKSMQ
+143 VTMANDNPMQ
-153 GWVTFG
+153 GTVTFG
-159 TQKKTDLEHF
+159 TQKDTHLESF

-179 ADNGSY
+179 ADKGSY

-209 SQTPIKKCKIDFPN
+209 SQTPIKQCKIDFPN
-223 LYRTARFN
+223 LYLTACFN
-231 AAKKNWT
+231 AKKDWT
-238 DVKDVWLQLGD
+238 DVKDVWLQPGE
-249 VGYQAPQL
+249 VGYQTPL
-257 DLSWEWD
+257 LGLSWNWD
-264 VSAAGAK
+264 ISGEDES
-271 ASDYVLY
+271 SDSVLY
-278 VHPFSFG
+278 VHPFSFV
-285 SDEAD
+285 SDEADGGQAD

-305 ATIKDTENKDTEKV
+305 ATIDGAAKV
-319 YFASLAGLKNITELK
+319 YFASLAGLKVITELK

-374 IYTQK
+374 IYTQE
-379 DADNLLNILQTS
+379 DADNLLKILQTS

-418 VTGSLT
+418 VTGSLK

-437 VTLGAEGKLEGNVQE
+437 VTLGAGGQLE
-452 E
+452 

>member
-40 GLVKNSNMISRS
+40 GLVKNSNMVSRSS
-52 DFNEK
+52 DFNEE

-62 NSSTDAH
+62 NSSTDAQ
-69 FGDIRICSSTSGA
+69 FGDIRICSSTS
-82 SSEASSEASDVI
+82 EASSEASDEI

-100 DAWQGRLEVKEKS
+100 DGWQGRLSAEDPAN
-113 EPLTWS
+113 PLTWS
-119 KGTDAEYTFYACT
+119 EGTDTDYTFYACT
-132 YPSGPEGSDGG
+132 YPSGPEGSAGG
-143 VTMDNDKSMQ
+143 VTMDNDNSMQ

-159 TQKKTDLEHF
+159 TQKETDLEHF

-179 ADNGSY
+179 AKNGSY

-199 ESVTHFDAAG
+199 DSITHFDANG

-223 LYRTARFN
+223 LYRTACFD
-231 AAKKNWT
+231 AKKDRT
-238 DVKDVWLQLGD
+238 DDNPGDVWLQSGED
-249 VGYQAPQL
+249 GCQYPK
-257 DLSWEWD
+257 DLSWNWD
-264 VSAAGAK
+264 ISAAGAK

-296 TQPGYFRIT
+296 KQPGYFKIT

-319 YFASLAGLKNITELK
+319 YFASLAGLKDIRELK

-353 GCRIVDWN
+353 GCQIVDWN
-361 TEDEQNVSHRRAG
+361 TKGEQNVSHRRAG
-374 IYTQK
+374 IYTQD
-379 DADNLLNILQTS
+379 DADNLLKILKTS
-391 PLDTDAL
+391 PLDTGAL
-398 DNYCRDGKNIYLYTS
+398 NNYCRDGKIYLYTS

-418 VTGSLT
+418 VTGSLK

-437 VTLGAEGKLEGNVQE
+437 VTLGAGGQLEGNVQE
-452 E
+452 

>member
-40 GLVKNSNMISRS
+40 GLVKNSNMVSRSS
-52 DFNEK
+52 DFNE

-62 NSSTDAH
+62 NSSTDAQ
-69 FGDIRICSSTSGA
+69 FGDIRICSSTS
-82 SSEASSEASDVI
+82 EASSEASDVI
-94 AEYEPA
+94 TEYKPA
-100 DAWQGRLEVKEKS
+100 DAWQGRLEVKENS
-113 EPLTWS
+113 VPLTWS
-119 KGTDAEYTFYACT
+119 KGANTKYTFYACT

-143 VTMDNDKSMQ
+143 VGGVTMDNDNSMQ
-153 GWVTFG
+153 GTVRFG
-159 TQKKTDLEHF
+159 TQKDTHLESF

-199 ESVTHFDAAG
+199 DSITHFDANG

-223 LYRTARFN
+223 LYSTARFD
-231 AAKKNWT
+231 AKKKVRT
-238 DVKDVWLQLGD
+238 DDNPGDVWLQLGD
-249 VGYQAPQL
+249 EGYQAPQL

-278 VHPFSFG
+278 VHPFLFG

-290 GGQPDP
+290 GGQPNP

-353 GCRIVDWN
+353 GCQIVDWN
-361 TEDEQNVSHRRAG
+361 TKGEQNVSHRRAG
-374 IYTQK
+374 IYTQD
-379 DADNLLNILQTS
+379 DADNLLKILQAS
-391 PLDTDAL
+391 SLDEGAL
-398 DNYCRDGKNIYLYTS
+398 NNYCRDGKIYLYTS

-418 VTGSLT
+418 VKGPLK

-437 VTLGAEGKLEGNVQE
+437 VTLGEGGQLVGVVLEE
-452 E
+452 

>member
-31 PDGDEVLFQ
+31 PDGGEVLFQ

-62 NSSTDAH
+62 NSSTDAQ
-69 FGDIRICSSTSGA
+69 FGDIRICSST
-82 SSEASSEASDVI
+82 SEASDVI

-100 DAWQGRLEVKEKS
+100 DAWQGRLS
-113 EPLTWS
+113 ALNTPLKWS

-143 VTMDNDKSMQ
+143 VTMDANNSMQ
-153 GWVTFG
+153 GTVTFG
-159 TQKKTDLEHF
+159 TQKDTHLESF

-209 SQTPIKKCKIDFPN
+209 SQTPIKQCKIDFPN
-223 LYRTARFN
+223 LYRTARFD
-231 AAKKNWT
+231 AKKDWT
-238 DVKDVWLQLGD
+238 DDNPGDVWLSTKGT
-249 VGYQAPQL
+249 G
-257 DLSWEWD
+257 LSWNWD
-264 VSAAGAK
+264 ISGEDVNV
-271 ASDYVLY
+271 SDYVLY

-285 SDEAD
+285 SDGAD

-296 TQPGYFRIT
+296 KQLGYFKIT
-305 ATIKDTENKDTEKV
+305 ATVNNTEKV
-319 YFASLAGLKNITELK
+319 YFASLAGLKDITELK

-361 TEDEQNVSHRRAG
+361 TKGEQTVSHRRAG

-379 DADNLLNILQTS
+379 DADNLLTILQTS

-398 DNYCRDGKNIYLYTS
+398 NNYCRDGKNIYLYTS

-418 VTGSLT
+418 VTGSLK

-437 VTLGAEGKLEGNVQE
+437 VTLGEGGQLEGDV
-452 E
+452 

>member
-40 GLVKNSNMISRS
+40 GLVKNSNMVSRSS

-82 SSEASSEASDVI
+82 ADVI

-100 DAWQGRLEVKEKS
+100 DAWQGRLS
-113 EPLTWS
+113 ALNTPLKWS

-132 YPSGPEGSDGG
+132 YPSVSESSGGGVGG
-143 VTMDNDKSMQ
+143 VTMDKDNPMQ
-153 GWVTFG
+153 GTVRFG
-159 TQKKTDLEHF
+159 TQKETDLEHF

-209 SQTPIKKCKIDFPN
+209 SQTPIKQCKIDFPN
-223 LYRTARFN
+223 LYHKARFN
-231 AAKKNWT
+231 AKKDWT
-238 DVKDVWLQLGD
+238 DDNPGDVWLQPGED
-249 VGYQAPQL
+249 PQL
-257 DLSWEWD
+257 GLSWNWD
-264 VSAAGAK
+264 ISGEDES
-271 ASDYVLY
+271 SDSVLY
-278 VHPFSFG
+278 VHPFSFSFPFG

-296 TQPGYFRIT
+296 KQPGYFRIT
-305 ATIKDTENKDTEKV
+305 ATIDGEGKV
-319 YFASLAGLKNITELK
+319 YFASLAGLKDITELK

-353 GCRIVDWN
+353 GCQIVDWN
-361 TEDEQNVSHRRAG
+361 TKGEQNVSHRRAG

-379 DADNLLNILQTS
+379 DADNLLKILQTS
-391 PLDTDAL
+391 PLDTGAL
-398 DNYCRDGKNIYLYTS
+398 NNYCRDGKNIYLYTS

-418 VTGSLT
+418 VTVSLK

-437 VTLGAEGKLEGNVQE
+437 VTLGEGVKLEGNVQE

>member
-40 GLVKNSNMISRS
+40 GLVKNSNMVSRSS
-52 DFNEK
+52 DFNEE

-69 FGDIRICSSTSGA
+69 FGDIRICSST
-82 SSEASSEASDVI
+82 SEASSEASDVI

-100 DAWQGRLEVKEKS
+100 DAWQGRLS
-113 EPLTWS
+113 ALNTPLKWS
-119 KGTDAEYTFYACT
+119 KGTNAEYTFYACT

-143 VTMDNDKSMQ
+143 GVTMDNDNPMQ
-153 GWVTFG
+153 GTVTFG
-159 TQKKTDLEHF
+159 TQKDTHLESF

-179 ADNGSY
+179 AKNGSY

-199 ESVTHFDAAG
+199 DSITHFDANG
-209 SQTPIKKCKIDFPN
+209 SQTPIKQCKIDFPN
-223 LYRTARFN
+223 LYRTASFD
-231 AAKKNWT
+231 AKKDWT
-238 DVKDVWLQLGD
+238 DVKDVWLQPGED
-249 VGYQAPQL
+249 GYQTPLL

-264 VSAAGAK
+264 ISAAGAK

-285 SDEAD
+285 SDDAD

-305 ATIKDTENKDTEKV
+305 AVVGSNNTEKV
-319 YFASLAGLKNITELK
+319 YFASLAGLKDITELK

-353 GCRIVDWN
+353 GCQIVDWN
-361 TEDEQNVSHRRAG
+361 TKGEQTVSHRRAG
-374 IYTQK
+374 IYTQE
-379 DADNLLNILQTS
+379 DADNLLKILQTS
-391 PLDTDAL
+391 PWDTGAL
-398 DNYCRDGKNIYLYTS
+398 NNYCRDGKIYLYTS
-413 VDWSS
+413 VDWSK

-437 VTLGAEGKLEGNVQE
+437 VTLGAGGKLEGNVQE
-452 E
+452 

>member
-40 GLVKNSNMISRS
+40 GLVKNSNMVSRSS
-52 DFNEK
+52 DFNEE

-69 FGDIRICSSTSGA
+69 FGDIRICSSTS
-82 SSEASSEASDVI
+82 EASSEASDVI
-94 AEYEPA
+94 AEYKPA
-100 DAWQGRLEVKEKS
+100 DAWQGRLDVNKEKS

-132 YPSGPEGSDGG
+132 YPSVSESSGGGVGG
-143 VTMDNDKSMQ
+143 VTMANDNPMQ
-153 GWVTFG
+153 GTVTFG
-159 TQKKTDLEHF
+159 IQKDTHLESF

-179 ADNGSY
+179 AENGSY

-199 ESVTHFDAAG
+199 ESVTHFDANG
-209 SQTPIKKCKIDFPN
+209 SQTPIKQCKIDFPN
-223 LYRTARFN
+223 LYRTARFD
-231 AAKKNWT
+231 AKKVRGDDNPG
-238 DVKDVWLQLGD
+238 DVWLQLGD
-249 VGYQAPQL
+249 AGYQAPQL
-257 DLSWEWD
+257 GLSWEWD
-264 VSAAGAK
+264 ISVEDA

-278 VHPFSFG
+278 VHPFSFSFPFG
-285 SDEAD
+285 SDDAD

-305 ATIKDTENKDTEKV
+305 ATIDGAAKV

-353 GCRIVDWN
+353 GCQIVDWN
-361 TEDEQNVSHRRAG
+361 TKGEQTVSHRRAG
-374 IYTQK
+374 IYTQE
-379 DADNLLNILQTS
+379 DADNLLKILQTS

-418 VTGSLT
+418 VTGPLK

-437 VTLGAEGKLEGNVQE
+437 VTLGAEGKLEGDVQ
-452 E
+452 

>member
-31 PDGDEVLFQ
+31 PDGGEVLFQ
-40 GLVKNSNMISRS
+40 GLVKNSNMVSRSS
-52 DFNEK
+52 DFNEE

-62 NSSTDAH
+62 NNSTDAH
-69 FGDIRICSSTSGA
+69 FGDIRICSST
-82 SSEASSEASDVI
+82 SEASSEASDVI

-100 DAWQGRLEVKEKS
+100 DGWQGRLEVNKEKS

-119 KGTDAEYTFYACT
+119 KDANAEYTFYACT
-132 YPSGPEGSDGG
+132 YPSVSESSGGGVGG
-143 VTMDNDKSMQ
+143 VTMANDNSMQ
-153 GWVTFG
+153 GTVTFG

-179 ADNGSY
+179 AENGSY

-199 ESVTHFDAAG
+199 DSITHFDANG
-209 SQTPIKKCKIDFPN
+209 SQTPIKQCKIDFPN
-223 LYRTARFN
+223 LYRTASFD
-231 AAKKNWT
+231 AKKDRT
-238 DVKDVWLQLGD
+238 DDNPGDVWLQSGED
-249 VGYQAPQL
+249 PQL

-285 SDEAD
+285 KDEAD

-305 ATIKDTENKDTEKV
+305 ATIDGEKKV
-319 YFASLAGLKNITELK
+319 YFASLAGLKDITELK

-353 GCRIVDWN
+353 GCQIVDWN
-361 TEDEQNVSHRRAG
+361 TKGEQTVSHRRAG

-379 DADNLLNILQTS
+379 DADNLLEILQTS

-437 VTLGAEGKLEGNVQE
+437 VTLGEGVKLEGKVQE

>member
-62 NSSTDAH
+62 NSSTDAQ
-69 FGDIRICSSTSGA
+69 FGDIRICSST
-82 SSEASSEASDVI
+82 SEASSEASDVI

-100 DAWQGRLEVKEKS
+100 DAWQGRLS
-113 EPLTWS
+113 ALNTPLKWS
-119 KGTDAEYTFYACT
+119 KGTNAEYTFYACT

-143 VTMDNDKSMQ
+143 VTMDANNPMQ
-153 GWVTFG
+153 GTVTFG
-159 TQKKTDLEHF
+159 TQKETDLEHF

-179 ADNGSY
+179 AENGSY

-199 ESVTHFDAAG
+199 DSITHFDAAG

-231 AAKKNWT
+231 AAKKDRT
-238 DVKDVWLQLGD
+238 DVKDVWLQPGED
-249 VGYQAPQL
+249 PQL

-305 ATIKDTENKDTEKV
+305 ATIKDTEKV
-319 YFASLAGLKNITELK
+319 YFASLAGLKDIRELK

-353 GCRIVDWN
+353 GCQIVDWN
-361 TEDEQNVSHRRAG
+361 TKGEQNVSHRRAG

-379 DADNLLNILQTS
+379 DADNLLKILQAS
-391 PLDTDAL
+391 SLDEGAL
-398 DNYCRDGKNIYLYTS
+398 NNYCRDGKIYLYTS
-413 VDWSS
+413 VNWSK

-424 IPDGYTLC
+424 IPEGYTLC

-437 VTLGAEGKLEGNVQE
+437 VTLGEGGKLEGNVQE
-452 E
+452 

>member
-40 GLVKNSNMISRS
+40 GLVKNSNMVSRSS
-52 DFNEK
+52 DFNE

-62 NSSTDAH
+62 NSSTDAQ
-69 FGDIRICSSTSGA
+69 FGDIRICSNASGT
-82 SSEASSEASDVI
+82 DVI

-100 DAWQGRLEVKEKS
+100 DGWQGRLS
-113 EPLTWS
+113 ALNTPLKWS

-132 YPSGPEGSDGG
+132 YPSVSESSGGGVGG
-143 VTMDNDKSMQ
+143 VTMDNDNSMQ

-159 TQKKTDLEHF
+159 TQKETDLESF
-169 IVAKEGPLTY
+169 IVAKEGPLKY
-179 ADNGSY
+179 AENGSY

-223 LYRTARFN
+223 LYRTARFD
-231 AAKKNWT
+231 AKKVRGDDNPG
-238 DVKDVWLQLGD
+238 DVWLQSGED
-249 VGYQAPQL
+249 GCQYQK
-257 DLSWEWD
+257 DLSWNWD
-264 VSAAGAK
+264 ISAAGAK

-278 VHPFSFG
+278 VHPFSFSFPFG

-296 TQPGYFRIT
+296 KQPGYFRIT

-319 YFASLAGLKNITELK
+319 YFASLAGLKDITELK

-374 IYTQK
+374 IYTQE

-391 PLDTDAL
+391 PLDTGAL
-398 DNYCRDGKNIYLYTS
+398 NNYCRDGKNIYLYTS

-418 VTGSLT
+418 VTDSLT

-437 VTLGAEGKLEGNVQE
+437 VTLGEGGQLVGNVQ
-452 E
+452 

>member
-62 NSSTDAH
+62 NSSTDAQ
-69 FGDIRICSSTSGA
+69 FGDIRICSNASGTD
-82 SSEASSEASDVI
+82 EI

-100 DAWQGRLEVKEKS
+100 DAWQGRLS
-113 EPLTWS
+113 ALNTPLKWS

-143 VTMDNDKSMQ
+143 VGGVTMANDNPMQ
-153 GWVTFG
+153 GTVRFG
-159 TQKKTDLEHF
+159 TQKETDLEHF

-179 ADNGSY
+179 AKNGSY

-209 SQTPIKKCKIDFPN
+209 SQTPIKQCKIDFPN
-223 LYRTARFN
+223 LYHTACFN
-231 AAKKNWT
+231 AKKDWT
-238 DVKDVWLQLGD
+238 DVKDVWLQPD
-249 VGYQAPQL
+249 EDPQL
-257 DLSWEWD
+257 GLSWNWD
-264 VSAAGAK
+264 ISGEDES
-271 ASDYVLY
+271 SDSVLY
-278 VHPFSFG
+278 VHPFSFV
-285 SDEAD
+285 SDEADGGQAD

-305 ATIKDTENKDTEKV
+305 ATIDGAAKV
-319 YFASLAGLKNITELK
+319 YFASLAGLKVITELK

-379 DADNLLNILQTS
+379 DADNLLEILQAS
-391 PLDTDAL
+391 SLDEGAL
-398 DNYCRDGKNIYLYTS
+398 NNYCRDGKNIYLYTS

-418 VTGSLT
+418 VKGSLK

-437 VTLGAEGKLEGNVQE
+437 VTLGEGGQLEGVVLE
-452 E
+452 

>member
-69 FGDIRICSSTSGA
+69 FGDIRICSSTS
-82 SSEASSEASDVI
+82 EASSEASDVI
-94 AEYEPA
+94 AEYKPA
-100 DAWQGRLEVKEKS
+100 DAWQGRLEVNKEKS

-119 KGTDAEYTFYACT
+119 KDANTKYTFYACT

-143 VTMDNDKSMQ
+143 VTMDNDDPMR
-153 GWVTFG
+153 GTVTFG
-159 TQKKTDLEHF
+159 TQKDTHLESF

-199 ESVTHFDAAG
+199 DSITHFDANG

-223 LYRTARFN
+223 LYSTARFD
-231 AAKKNWT
+231 AKKKVRT
-238 DVKDVWLQLGD
+238 DDNPGDVWLQSGKD
-249 VGYQAPQL
+249 GCQYPK
-257 DLSWEWD
+257 DLSWNWD
-264 VSAAGAK
+264 ISAAGAK

-296 TQPGYFRIT
+296 KQPGYFRIT
-305 ATIKDTENKDTEKV
+305 ATIDGAKKV
-319 YFASLAGLKNITELK
+319 YFASLAGLKDITELK

-374 IYTQK
+374 IYTQE
-379 DADNLLNILQTS
+379 DADNLLKILQTS

-437 VTLGAEGKLEGNVQE
+437 VTLGEGGKLE
-452 E
+452 

>member
-40 GLVKNSNMISRS
+40 GLVKNSNMVSRSS
-52 DFNEK
+52 DFNEE

-62 NSSTDAH
+62 NNSTDAH
-69 FGDIRICSSTSGA
+69 FGDIRICSNASGTD
-82 SSEASSEASDVI
+82 EI

-100 DAWQGRLEVKEKS
+100 DAWQGRLS
-113 EPLTWS
+113 ALNTPLKWS
-119 KGTDAEYTFYACT
+119 KGTDVEYTFYACT
-132 YPSGPEGSDGG
+132 YPSVSEGSVVGG
-143 VTMDNDKSMQ
+143 VTMDANNSMQ

-159 TQKKTDLEHF
+159 TQKDTHLESF

-179 ADNGSY
+179 AKNGSY

-223 LYRTARFN
+223 LYHKARFN

-238 DVKDVWLQLGD
+238 DVKNVWLQLGD
-249 VGYQAPQL
+249 VGYQTPL
-257 DLSWEWD
+257 LGLSWNWD
-264 VSAAGAK
+264 ISGEDES
-271 ASDYVLY
+271 SDSVLY
-278 VHPFSFG
+278 VHPFSFV
-285 SDEAD
+285 SDEADGGQAD

-305 ATIKDTENKDTEKV
+305 ATIDGAAKV
-319 YFASLAGLKNITELK
+319 YFASLAGLKVIRELK

-361 TEDEQNVSHRRAG
+361 TKGEQTVSHRRAG
-374 IYTQK
+374 IYTQG
-379 DADNLLNILQTS
+379 DADNLLKILQTS

-398 DNYCRDGKNIYLYTS
+398 DNYCRDGKIYLYTS
-413 VDWSS
+413 VDWSK
-418 VTGSLT
+418 VTDSLT
-424 IPDGYTLC
+424 IPKGYTLC

-437 VTLGAEGKLEGNVQE
+437 VTLGEGGQLVGDVQE

>member
-16 GTLSSCSRQEEPQYA
+16 GTLSSCSLQEEPQYA

-40 GLVKNSNMISRS
+40 GLVKNSNMVSRSS
-52 DFNEK
+52 DFNEE

-62 NSSTDAH
+62 NSSTDAQ
-69 FGDIRICSSTSGA
+69 FGDIRICSSTSG
-82 SSEASSEASDVI
+82 ASDVI

-100 DAWQGRLEVKEKS
+100 DAWQGRLS
-113 EPLTWS
+113 ALNTPLKWS
-119 KGTDAEYTFYACT
+119 KGTNAEYTFYACT
-132 YPSGPEGSDGG
+132 YPSGPESSGGGG
-143 VTMDNDKSMQ
+143 VTMDNDNPMQ
-153 GWVTFG
+153 GTVTFG
-159 TQKKTDLEHF
+159 TQKDTHLESF

-199 ESVTHFDAAG
+199 DSITHFDANG
-209 SQTPIKKCKIDFPN
+209 SQTPIKQCKIDFPN

-231 AAKKNWT
+231 AKKEW
-238 DVKDVWLQLGD
+238 KDVWLQSD
-249 VGYQAPQL
+249 EEGYQTPL
-257 DLSWEWD
+257 LGLSWNWD
-264 VSAAGAK
+264 ISAAGAK

-285 SDEAD
+285 KDEAD

-296 TQPGYFRIT
+296 KQPGYFRIT
-305 ATIKDTENKDTEKV
+305 ATIDGAEKV
-319 YFASLAGLKNITELK
+319 YFASLAGLKDIIELK

-353 GCRIVDWN
+353 GCQIVDWN
-361 TEDEQNVSHRRAG
+361 TKGEQTVSHRRAG
-374 IYTQK
+374 IYTQG
-379 DADNLLNILQTS
+379 DADNLLKILQAS
-391 PLDTDAL
+391 SLDTGAL
-398 DNYCRDGKNIYLYTS
+398 NNYCRDGKNIYLYTS
-413 VDWSS
+413 VDWSK

-424 IPDGYTLC
+424 IPEGYTLC

-437 VTLGAEGKLEGNVQE
+437 VTLGEGGQLVGDVQE

>member
-31 PDGDEVLFQ
+31 PGGDEVLFQ
-40 GLVKNSNMISRS
+40 GLVKNSNMVSRSS

-62 NSSTDAH
+62 NNSTDAH
-69 FGDIRICSSTSGA
+69 FGDIRICSNASGT
-82 SSEASSEASDVI
+82 DVI

-100 DAWQGRLEVKEKS
+100 DGWQGRLS
-113 EPLTWS
+113 ALNTPLKWS
-119 KGTDAEYTFYACT
+119 KGTNAEYTFYACT

-159 TQKKTDLEHF
+159 TQKETDLEHF

-179 ADNGSY
+179 AENGSY

-199 ESVTHFDAAG
+199 ESVTHFDANG

-223 LYRTARFN
+223 LYSTARFD
-231 AAKKNWT
+231 AKDWT
-238 DVKDVWLQLGD
+238 DDNPGDVWSSTNGT
-249 VGYQAPQL
+249 G
-257 DLSWEWD
+257 LSWNWD
-264 VSAAGAK
+264 ISGEDVNV
-271 ASDYVLY
+271 SDYVLY
-278 VHPFSFG
+278 VHPFSFVSEEADG
-285 SDEAD
+285 GQAD

-296 TQPGYFRIT
+296 TQPGYFKIT

-319 YFASLAGLKNITELK
+319 YFASLAGLKDIRELK

-379 DADNLLNILQTS
+379 DADNLLEILQAS
-391 PLDTDAL
+391 SLDEGAL
-398 DNYCRDGKNIYLYTS
+398 NNYCRDGKNIYLYTS

-418 VTGSLT
+418 VKGSLK

-437 VTLGAEGKLEGNVQE
+437 VTLGEGGQLEGVVLE
-452 E
+452 

>member
-40 GLVKNSNMISRS
+40 GLVKNSNMVSRSS
-52 DFNEK
+52 DFNEE

-62 NSSTDAH
+62 NSSTDAQ
-69 FGDIRICSSTSGA
+69 FGDIRICSST
-82 SSEASSEASDVI
+82 SEASSEASDVI

-100 DAWQGRLEVKEKS
+100 DAWQGRLS
-113 EPLTWS
+113 ALNTPLKWS
-119 KGTDAEYTFYACT
+119 KGTNAEYTFYACT

-143 VTMDNDKSMQ
+143 VTMDANNPMQ
-153 GWVTFG
+153 GTVTFG
-159 TQKKTDLEHF
+159 TQKETDLEHF

-179 ADNGSY
+179 AENGSY

-199 ESVTHFDAAG
+199 DSITHFDANG
-209 SQTPIKKCKIDFPN
+209 SQTPIKQCKIDFPN
-223 LYRTARFN
+223 LYRTARFD
-231 AAKKNWT
+231 AKKVRGDDNPG
-238 DVKDVWLQLGD
+238 DVWLQPGED
-249 VGYQAPQL
+249 PQL
-257 DLSWEWD
+257 GLSWEWD
-264 VSAAGAK
+264 ISAAGAK

-278 VHPFSFG
+278 VHPFSFNTYG
-285 SDEAD
+285 SDEADGGQAD

-319 YFASLAGLKNITELK
+319 YFASLAGLKDITELK

-361 TEDEQNVSHRRAG
+361 TEDEQTVSHRRAG

-379 DADNLLNILQTS
+379 DADNLLEILQTS

-398 DNYCRDGKNIYLYTS
+398 NNYCRDGKNIYLYTS

-418 VTGSLT
+418 VTGSLK

-437 VTLGAEGKLEGNVQE
+437 VTLGEGDKLEGNVQE
-452 E
+452 

>member
-62 NSSTDAH
+62 NSSTDAQ
-69 FGDIRICSSTSGA
+69 FGDIRICSST
-82 SSEASSEASDVI
+82 SEASSEASDVI

-100 DAWQGRLEVKEKS
+100 DAWQGRLS
-113 EPLTWS
+113 ALNTPLKWS
-119 KGTDAEYTFYACT
+119 KGTNAEYTFYACT

-143 VTMDNDKSMQ
+143 VTMDANNSMQ

-159 TQKKTDLEHF
+159 TQKETDLESF

-179 ADNGSY
+179 AENGSY

-199 ESVTHFDAAG
+199 ESVTHFDANG
-209 SQTPIKKCKIDFPN
+209 SQTPIKQCKIDFPN
-223 LYRTARFN
+223 LYRTARFD
-231 AAKKNWT
+231 AKKVRGDDNPG
-238 DVKDVWLQLGD
+238 DVWLQLGD
-249 VGYQAPQL
+249 AGYQAPQL
-257 DLSWEWD
+257 GLSWEWD
-264 VSAAGAK
+264 ISVEDA

-278 VHPFSFG
+278 VHPFSFSFPFG
-285 SDEAD
+285 SDDAD
-290 GGQPDP
+290 GGQPDS
-296 TQPGYFRIT
+296 TLPGYFRIT
-305 ATIKDTENKDTEKV
+305 ATIDGAAKV

-353 GCRIVDWN
+353 GCQIVDWN
-361 TEDEQNVSHRRAG
+361 TKGEQTVSHRRAG
-374 IYTQK
+374 IYTQE

-391 PLDTDAL
+391 PLDTGAL
-398 DNYCRDGKNIYLYTS
+398 NNYCRDGKIYLYTS

-424 IPDGYTLC
+424 IPKGYTLC

-437 VTLGAEGKLEGNVQE
+437 VTLGEGGKLEGVVQ
-452 E
+452 

>member
-40 GLVKNSNMISRS
+40 GLVKNSNMVSRSS

-62 NSSTDAH
+62 NSSTDAQ
-69 FGDIRICSSTSGA
+69 FGDIRICSNASGTD
-82 SSEASSEASDVI
+82 EI

-100 DAWQGRLEVKEKS
+100 DGWQGRLSAEDPAN
-113 EPLTWS
+113 PLTWS
-119 KGTDAEYTFYACT
+119 KGTNAEYTFYACT
-132 YPSGPEGSDGG
+132 YPSVSESSGGGVGG
-143 VTMDNDKSMQ
+143 VTMANDNRMR
-153 GWVTFG
+153 GTVTFG
-159 TQKKTDLEHF
+159 TQKDTHLESF

-179 ADNGSY
+179 AKNGSY

-223 LYRTARFN
+223 LYLTACFN
-231 AAKKNWT
+231 AKKDWT
-238 DVKDVWLQLGD
+238 DVKDVWLQPGED
-249 VGYQAPQL
+249 GYQAPQL
-257 DLSWEWD
+257 GLSWEWD
-264 VSAAGAK
+264 ISVEDA

-285 SDEAD
+285 SDDAD

-305 ATIKDTENKDTEKV
+305 AVVGSNNTEKV
-319 YFASLAGLKNITELK
+319 YFASLAGLKDITELK

-374 IYTQK
+374 IYTQE
-379 DADNLLNILQTS
+379 DADNLLKILQAS
-391 PLDTDAL
+391 SLDEGAL
-398 DNYCRDGKNIYLYTS
+398 NNYCRDGKIYLYTS
-413 VDWSS
+413 VNWSK

-424 IPDGYTLC
+424 IPEGYTLC

-437 VTLGAEGKLEGNVQE
+437 VTLGEGGKLEGNVQE
-452 E
+452 